1 MLLIRIPIPMYSQ
14 LDKDKEEGPQV
25 MTLLMTLIIFNHAV
39 LHLGLHDSSS
49 VPCLTGLTIQLY
61 EL

>member
-1 MLLIRIPIPMYSQ
+1 MLLIRITIPMYSQ

-39 LHLGLHDSSS
+39 LLLGLHDSSS
-49 VPCLTGLTIQLY
+49 VPCQTGLTIPLY

>member
-1 MLLIRIPIPMYSQ
+1 MLLVRITIPMYSQ

-25 MTLLMTLIIFNHAV
+25 MTLLMTLIIFNHAA
-39 LHLGLHDSSS
+39 LLLGLRDSSS
-49 VPCLTGLTIQLY
+49 VPCPTGLIIQLY